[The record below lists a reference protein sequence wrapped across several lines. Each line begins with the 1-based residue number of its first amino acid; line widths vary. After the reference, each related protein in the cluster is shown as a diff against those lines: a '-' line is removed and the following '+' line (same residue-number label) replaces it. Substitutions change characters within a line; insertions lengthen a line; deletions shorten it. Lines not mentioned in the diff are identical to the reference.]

1 MARLDD
7 VLNYNSKYI
16 DENNVLKNKI
26 NATTLIELEK
36 QERIITNYKLAE
48 LYMRENN
55 GNFDVQH
62 YLNIHKFLFEDI
74 YDFAGEI
81 RSENIAKTIPFCL
94 PNLIYSNLKNT
105 LENAKRDSLRITNEE
120 ELIEFLADYYAQIDI
135 IHPFREGNGR
145 CEREFF
151 RQYVLEINKKI
162 NFGEYEL
169 DYSNIDN
176 KDNFIKAVIIADAT
190 CDLTLLKEYMR
201 DILVKKKNLRK

>member
-201 DILVKKKNLRK
+201 AILVKKKNLRK

>member
-7 VLNYNSKYI
+7 VLNYDSKYI
-16 DENNVLKNKI
+16 DENNILKNKI

-201 DILVKKKNLRK
+201 AILVKKRNLRK

>member
-1 MARLDD
+1 
-7 VLNYNSKYI
+7 
-16 DENNVLKNKI
+16 
-26 NATTLIELEK
+26 
-36 QERIITNYKLAE
+36 
-48 LYMRENN
+48 MRENN

-201 DILVKKKNLRK
+201 AILVKKKNLRK

>member
-7 VLNYNSKYI
+7 VLNYDSKYI

-201 DILVKKKNLRK
+201 AILVKKKNLRK